1 VTASRLV
8 RAIIGFIGLLS
19 LGSAALST
27 CGGSGGGGGTSTTT
41 TSTTAS
47 TTSTST
53 STTSTS
59 TTTSTT
65 STSTTTS
72 STSTST
78 TTTTSTTVP
87 PVDVQPAFPIHAA
100 FYYPWFPEAWTQQGI
115 YPYSNYTPTLGFY
128 DSSDT
133 NLLAN
138 HVAAMQGAGLDAAIA
153 SWWGQGTATDGRIPA
168 LLAAANGTSFRWA
181 LYYEQ
186 EGTTDPSVAQIQ
198 SDLTYIEAHYGTATT
213 FLRVNGRPVLFV
225 YAGGTDGCAMAD
237 RWVQANA
244 DHAFYI
250 VLKVFSGYRTCASQ
264 PDAWHQ
270 YGPAAATD
278 SQTGYSFTISP
289 GFWKAGETAP
299 RLARDQSRWT
309 TNVQQMIAS
318 RAPWQLVTTFNE
330 WGEGTAVE
338 SSTTWNSAYLD
349 ILGQQLRG
357 ATTTTTTTSVP

>member
-1 VTASRLV
+1 VTASRLL
-8 RAIIGFIGLLS
+8 RAIIGFIGLPS
-19 LGSAALST
+19 LGGAALST
-27 CGGSGGGGGTSTTT
+27 CGGSGSGGGTSTTK

-53 STTSTS
+53 STTS
-59 TTTSTT
+59 
-65 STSTTTS
+65 
-72 STSTST
+72 
-78 TTTTSTTVP
+78 
-87 PVDVQPAFPIHAA
+87 
-100 FYYPWFPEAWTQQGI
+100 
-115 YPYSNYTPTLGFY
+115 LRCK
-128 DSSDT
+128 
-133 NLLAN
+133 
-138 HVAAMQGAGLDAAIA
+138 GAGLDAGIA

-186 EGTTDPSVAQIQ
+186 EVTSDPSVAQIQ
-198 SDLTYIEAHYGTATT
+198 SDSTYIDAHYGTATT
-213 FLRVNGRPVLFV
+213 FLRVNGRPLLFV

-309 TNVQQMIAS
+309 TNVQQMIGS

-330 WGEGTAVE
+330 SGEGTAVE

-357 ATTTTTTTSVP
+357 PTTTTTTTTTTTSVP